1 MGRLFNFLISLFVL
15 NKFIMR
21 RVYGL
26 GETVLDIIFKDNQPV
41 SAKPGGSVLN
51 AMVSL
56 ARLGHPI
63 SFISE
68 LGNDKVGDLVVRFLS
83 ENNIDSTYVQRYEN
97 AQSALALAFL
107 NNKNDAEYDFY
118 KNYPED
124 RLNIELPDF
133 KKDDI
138 FLFGSFYAIDSRLR
152 SNILRIVQH
161 AISKGCIIIYD
172 PNFRKSHAKELD
184 QLLKYVLNNI
194 TSADIVRGSDE
205 DFANIFGAKT
215 AEDAFRLVS
224 YRCENMVYTAN
235 AQGVYLHTNQFVEK
249 YGVNKI
255 EPVSTI
261 GAGDNFNAG
270 IIHSILKQGI
280 LKEDLKLLSK
290 EKWGQIIETGIQL
303 SAEVC
308 MSLDNYISR

>member
-1 MGRLFNFLISLFVL
+1 
-15 NKFIMR
+15 MR
-21 RVYGL
+21 KVYGL
-26 GETVLDIIFKDNQPV
+26 GETVLDIIFKDIQPV

-56 ARLGHPI
+56 ARLGHSV

-68 LGNDKVGDLVVRFLS
+68 LGNDKVGELVVKFLKD
-83 ENNIDSTYVQRYEN
+83 NNIDSTYLQRYED

-107 NNKNDAEYDFY
+107 NEKNDAEYDFY
-118 KNYPED
+118 KNYPEE
-124 RLNIELPDF
+124 RLNIDLPDF
-133 KKDDI
+133 QKDDI

-161 AISKGCIIIYD
+161 AISKGCIVMYD
-172 PNFRKSHAKELD
+172 PNFRKSHAKDLD

-215 AEDAFRLVS
+215 SEDAYRLVS
-224 YRCENMVYTAN
+224 DRCMNMVYTAN
-235 AQGVYLHTNQFVEK
+235 ANGVYLHTNQLEEK
-249 YGVNKI
+249 YEVNQI
-255 EPVSTI
+255 ESVSTI

-280 LKEDLKLLSK
+280 LKQDLKNLTK
-290 EKWGQIIETGIQL
+290 TQWNNIIESGIQL